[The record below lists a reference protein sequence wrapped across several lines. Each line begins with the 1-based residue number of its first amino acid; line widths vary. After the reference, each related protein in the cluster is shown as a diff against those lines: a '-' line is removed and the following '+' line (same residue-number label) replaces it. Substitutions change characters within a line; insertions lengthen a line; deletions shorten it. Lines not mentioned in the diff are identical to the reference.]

1 MDLTLLVKTMPS
13 GQVEASVLEIPSC
26 RVQSDTRDSAIAAL
40 KSNLVTEMQDT
51 EVLDWKLPL
60 NDLRSVADHQT
71 STPSAWKTMF
81 GAFKNDTYFEEV
93 MEIIQAERDAL
104 GDEEIDP
111 AYYMP

>member
-40 KSNLVTEMQDT
+40 KSSLVTEMQDT

-60 NDLRSVADHQT
+60 DRSP
-71 STPSAWKTMF
+71 TPSAWQNMF
-81 GAFKNDTYFEEV
+81 GAFKNDTYFDEV

>member
-40 KSNLVTEMQDT
+40 KSSLVTEMQDT
-51 EVLDWKLPL
+51 EILGWKLPL
-60 NDLRSVADHQT
+60 DRT
-71 STPSAWKTMF
+71 PTPSAWKTMF
-81 GAFKNDTYFEEV
+81 GAFKNDIYFEEV
-93 MEIIQAERDAL
+93 MEIMKAERDAL